1 MTVLST
7 NIYSQESYEYV
18 IGRGMSDVTGP
29 VVGIQLWGFGRE
41 DQSGEG
47 LHIRQKARAFII
59 ADAQAKKRIAFVSVD
74 IGSIEHHITLEVLNR
89 LKQQFGNDYRLDNVI
104 LSATHTHAA
113 PTGYWHSRSD
123 LGLDGGFYPEHFNN
137 IVDGIV
143 EAISEAHQDLQ
154 PGDI

>member
-1 MTVLST
+1 MLQALSLAFSYGVLVEKT
-7 NIYSQESYEYV
+7 KLV
-18 IGRGMSDVTGP
+18 
-29 VVGIQLWGFGRE
+29 
-41 DQSGEG
+41 
-47 LHIRQKARAFII
+47 KAFIFGKKPERLSLPMLKR
-59 ADAQAKKRIAFVSVD
+59 KKRIAFVSVD

-113 PTGYWHSRSD
+113 PTGYWHSRSE

-143 EAISEAHQDLQ
+143 EAIGEAHQDLQ
-154 PGDI
+154 PGDIYINRGRVEGRWN